1 MELTEYRGTP
11 RPALI
16 LDRSGV
22 EVSFDRL
29 DAEAN
34 RLARFLRARGLQAG
48 DTVAVLMDNCEHVHA
63 VMWAARRAGLCFT
76 MINTDLTP
84 PEIAYILEDAAAR
97 AIIASASMRTL
108 CERVSRAHLRALPQ
122 VRVIADQDLEEWMR
136 YPACCRTESDAP
148 VSSEKEGQ
156 LLQYSA
162 GTTGRPKGIRR
173 PLRTP
178 QAGRSSLRTPV
189 FDALGVTQE
198 SVYLSPAPI
207 YHTAPA
213 MWTMAAQSV
222 GATTVLMQGFDAERA
237 LAMIERHGV
246 THAQFVPTMFVRML
260 RLPAAIRGAYD
271 VSSLRRVVH
280 AAAPC
285 PPHVKQAMID
295 WWGPIIDEYYGSSEG
310 AGITFIRAE
319 EWLTHPG
326 SVGRP
331 ILGRPHIIGDNGV
344 ELPPGETGQVYFDGG
359 YEFEYLNDAAATS
372 ETRSPQGWV
381 SVGDV
386 GHLDH
391 DGYLYLTDR
400 RHHMIISGGVN
411 IYPRESE
418 NVLLEH
424 PAVAD
429 VAVIG
434 LADPDLGQRAVA
446 VVELTDS
453 ASAGDDVAAELL
465 EWTRARLGRH
475 KCPRSIVF
483 DQHLPR
489 TEAGK
494 LYKHRLIDRYG
505 QSESVGGDRKIEIFA
520 SEKLR

>member
-1 MELTEYRGTP
+1 MDLKDHREAP
-11 RPALI
+11 KPAVI
-16 LDRSGV
+16 LDRSGI

-29 DAEAN
+29 DSDAN
-34 RLARFLRARGLQAG
+34 RLARFLRTRGLRVG
-48 DTVAVLMDNCEHVHA
+48 DTVAVLMDNCEHVHV
-63 VMWAARRAGLCFT
+63 VMWAARRAGFYFT
-76 MINTDLTP
+76 MINTDLTAS
-84 PEIAYILEDAAAR
+84 EIAYVLRDSAAT
-97 AIIASASMRTL
+97 AIVASASMRAL
-108 CERVSRAHLRALPQ
+108 CEVLTRSHHDALPP
-122 VRVIADQDLEEWMR
+122 VRLIADSEMQDWAE
-136 YPACCRTESDAP
+136 YPSCCWGEPDAP
-148 VSSEKEGQ
+148 VSSEREGQ

-178 QAGRSSLRTPV
+178 LPGRSSLCTPV
-189 FDALGVTQE
+189 FDALGITQD

-222 GATTVLMQGFDAERA
+222 GATTVLMQGFDAERTLA
-237 LAMIERHGV
+237 LIDRHAV

-260 RLPAAIRGAYD
+260 RLPADVRTAYD
-271 VSSLRRVVH
+271 ISSLRRVVH

-285 PPHVKQAMID
+285 PPHIKQAMID

-319 EWLTHPG
+319 DWLTRPG

-331 ILGRPHIIGDNGV
+331 ILGRPHIVDENGV
-344 ELPPGETGQVYFDGG
+344 ELPPGATGQVYFDGG
-359 YEFEYLNDAAATS
+359 YEFEYLNDPGATS
-372 ETRSPQGWV
+372 ASRSPEGWV

-386 GHLDH
+386 GHLDR

-411 IYPRESE
+411 IYPREAE

-434 LADPDLGQRAVA
+434 LPDPDLGQRSVA

-453 ASAGDDVAAELL
+453 SSAGENLAKKLM
-465 EWTRARLGRH
+465 EWTRSRLGRH
-475 KCPRSIVF
+475 KCPREIVF

-494 LYKHRLIDRYG
+494 LYKNRLIDRYG
-505 QSESVGGDRKIEIFA
+505 QDVSHVGENH
-520 SEKLR
+520 

>member
-1 MELTEYRGTP
+1 MDLMDHREAP
-11 RPALI
+11 KPAVI

-22 EVSFDRL
+22 EVSFDHL
-29 DAEAN
+29 DSEAN
-34 RLARFLRARGLQAG
+34 RLARLLRTRGLQVG
-48 DTVAVLMDNCEHVHA
+48 DTVAVLMDNCEHVHV
-63 VMWAARRAGLCFT
+63 VMWAARRAGLYFT
-76 MINTDLTP
+76 MINTDLTA
-84 PEIAYILEDAAAR
+84 PEIAYVLCDSAAT
-97 AIIASASMRTL
+97 AIVASASMRDF
-108 CERVSRAHLRALPQ
+108 CEMLNRNHPDALPP
-122 VRVIADQDLEEWMR
+122 VRLIADTDLEEWAR
-136 YPACCRTESDAP
+136 FPSCCRVESDAP
-148 VSSEKEGQ
+148 VSSEREGQ

-173 PLRTP
+173 PLRAP

-189 FDALGVTQE
+189 FDALGITQG

-237 LAMIERHGV
+237 LAVIDQHAV

-260 RLPAAIRGAYD
+260 RLPADVRESYD
-271 VSSLRRVVH
+271 ISSLQRVVH

-285 PPHVKQAMID
+285 PPHIKQAMID

-319 EWLTHPG
+319 DWLIHPG

-331 ILGRPHIIGDNGV
+331 VLGRPHIVDEDGV

-359 YEFEYLNDAAATS
+359 YEFEYLNDADATS
-372 ETRSPQGWV
+372 ATRSPQGWV

-386 GHLDH
+386 GHLDR

-411 IYPRESE
+411 IYPREAE

-434 LADPDLGQRAVA
+434 LPDPDLGQRAVA
-446 VVELTDS
+446 VVELSDS
-453 ASAGDDVAAELL
+453 TSAGDDFAEELM
-465 EWTRARLGRH
+465 EWTRSRLGRH
-475 KCPRSIVF
+475 KCPRAIVF
-483 DQHLPR
+483 DHDLPR

-494 LYKHRLIDRYG
+494 LYKNRLVDRYTHHAL
-505 QSESVGGDRKIEIFA
+505 SRVGEDH
-520 SEKLR
+520 